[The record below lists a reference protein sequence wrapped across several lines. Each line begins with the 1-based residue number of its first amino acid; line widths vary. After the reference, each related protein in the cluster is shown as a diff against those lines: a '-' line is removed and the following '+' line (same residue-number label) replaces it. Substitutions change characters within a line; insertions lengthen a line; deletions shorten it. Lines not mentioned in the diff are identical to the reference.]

1 VQGPIYHLMLKT
13 KAIGLR
19 GVGFTGLGGS
29 NASIYRPGV
38 GGLGRGQDVK
48 MRGSQ
53 ANSSVSKGREE
64 LIGTGEEI
72 EMNL

>member
-1 VQGPIYHLMLKT
+1 MLLVYGEL
-13 KAIGLR
+13 GL
-19 GVGFTGLGGS
+19 TGLGGS

-38 GGLGRGQDVK
+38 RGLGRGQDVK

-53 ANSSVSKGREE
+53 ANSSVSRGREE
-64 LIGTGEEI
+64 LIGEEI